1 MLRNL
6 ISLGLSFPYL
16 FTTHH
21 SLLATALLQLLIER
35 GVAVAEQRDQ
45 GPDAEG
51 GAEREFEEDQEC
63 GHHRKGF
70 DPVSALHQTPCSHE
84 LQPPAGAEPRSP
96 GLVAL
101 FGVFD

>member
-63 GHHRKGF
+63 GHNRN
-70 DPVSALHQTPCSHE
+70 DSAPVSALHQTPCSHE
-84 LQPPAGAEPRSP
+84 RSEEHTSELQSP
-96 GLVAL
+96 MYLVCR
-101 FGVFD
+101 